1 MTKWTAPPRI
11 DLTPTP
17 SPTPVPSLT
26 PTPAPNFSPTPY
38 PSFTP
43 TPSPSPTPTVV
54 VFQRECPVSFCG
66 SWVSVVAFCV
76 NANDP
81 NKECGNYFETNLW
94 EDNFGTQCNC
104 TGGCFPVSG
113 CNNGTTGSYYGP
125 YAFLTTLNVY
135 SNNRTLA
142 QVTANNIAKSA
153 LSGNIDGVQVITAVY
168 YPPQQVISRKGV
180 EFVDMLSTLT
190 TEGSEKRD
198 VVESVTFD
206 ETGVVTKNEMSGRKE
221 EKKGWL
227 SRLLKSLW

>member
-1 MTKWTAPPRI
+1 M
-11 DLTPTP
+11 
-17 SPTPVPSLT
+17 
-26 PTPAPNFSPTPY
+26 
-38 PSFTP
+38 
-43 TPSPSPTPTVV
+43 
-54 VFQRECPVSFCG
+54 
-66 SWVSVVAFCV
+66 
-76 NANDP
+76 
-81 NKECGNYFETNLW
+81 
-94 EDNFGTQCNC
+94 
-104 TGGCFPVSG
+104 
-113 CNNGTTGSYYGP
+113 
-125 YAFLTTLNVY
+125 NVY